1 MELRQ
6 LEYFSAICDEL
17 HFTRAA
23 DKLGITQPT
32 LSHQIKA
39 LEDELGTPLFDRIGK
54 RIALTQAGAVLKTHA
69 AVVFGA
75 LRSAKDQIG
84 ELHEG
89 DRGTI
94 SVGTLP
100 GELNH
105 LAASQLVAFNRQF
118 PNIKIKISAVENVA
132 ELVVNNELDAAIT
145 FMPVNDERLAALPLY
160 EERFYLAVAPDHPLA
175 NAASVPFRDA
185 ERLPVIW
192 FPQDHKCRQLI
203 EATCKSSGI
212 AMNPIIETN
221 TIESIFS
228 LVGSGAGV
236 SILSKSLIQLY
247 GSEKI
252 RAIPIVDPVLRRE
265 VVIVHNREK
274 FIGRP
279 VKAFIALL
287 QRFVEEKRIA
297 EQGPAV

>member
-1 MELRQ
+1 MEIRQ

-39 LEDELGTPLFDRIGK
+39 LEDEIGTPLFDRIGK
-54 RIALTQAGAVLKTHA
+54 RIALTEAGAVLRTHA

-84 ELHEG
+84 ELQEG
-89 DRGTI
+89 ERGTL

-118 PNIKIKISAVENVA
+118 PNIKIKIDAAEDVA
-132 ELVVNNELDAAIT
+132 ERVMNNELDAGLT
-145 FMPVNDERLAALPLY
+145 LLPVNDDRLLALPLY
-160 EERFYLAVAPDHPLA
+160 EERFYMAVAADHPLA
-175 NAASVPFRDA
+175 DAASVPFRDA

-203 EATCKSSGI
+203 EATCKSCGFV
-212 AMNPIIETN
+212 MNPIIETN

-236 SILSKSLIQLY
+236 SILSRSLIQLY
-247 GSEKI
+247 GNERI
-252 RAIPIVDPVLRRE
+252 RAIPIVAPVLSRQ

-274 FIGRP
+274 FLGRP
-279 VKAFIALL
+279 VKAFISLL
-287 QRFVEEKRIA
+287 QRFVEEKRIP
-297 EQGPAV
+297 EKPIS